1 MQRPDVLDRRPQPHR
16 RGHPGVTTEL
26 GQRGY
31 AHEFVDRYMSWAD
44 TAGVSCLAWAWNTW
58 DCAGGPALLRRD
70 GNPTAYGSGIKARLA
85 ALAVGRSG

>member
-1 MQRPDVLDRRPQPHR
+1 VLDRRPQPHR

-26 GQRGY
+26 GQRGC

-70 GNPTAYGSGIKARLA
+70 GNPTAYGAGIKAHLA
-85 ALAVGRSG
+85 ALAAGRSG